1 MTDYLG
7 QDIPKLGFGLMRLPK
22 RPRREDE
29 PKPAGSASGAPDVV
43 TDVDQVKQMVD
54 EFLAAGFTYFDTARA
69 YGDSE
74 EVIRQALVERY
85 PRESYQLA
93 TKNAAWLGAKNAEDA
108 KAMLETSLRNTGA
121 GYVDFYLLHNLGG
134 SRTQVFEDYGM
145 WEWVARQKD
154 AGLVKHVGISFH
166 DRAPQLK
173 EVLDQHGDQIEF
185 VQLQINY
192 SDWDDAY
199 VQSGANYRLCRE
211 YGKPVIVME
220 PVKGGL
226 LAQPPAA
233 VKQVFDETGSDAS
246 YSSWALRFAGGLE
259 GLITVLSGMS
269 SIEQMRDNLAT
280 FKDFKPLT
288 ADEREV
294 IGKAQATFGNMGLI
308 QCTSC
313 RYCTKGCPKEINIP
327 AIFNVVNTYRMFNN
341 LDQARRSYDLE
352 SAGKLASS
360 CIECGQ
366 CERACPQGLPIID
379 ELKAAAALFE

>member
-29 PKPAGSASGAPDVV
+29 PKPAGAASGAPDMV

-121 GYVDFYLLHNLGG
+121 GYVDFYLLHSLGG

-246 YSSWALRFAGGLE
+246 YSSWALRFAAGLE

-288 ADEREV
+288 ADEREI
-294 IGKAQATFGNMGLI
+294 IGKAQATFESMGLI

-341 LDQARRSYDLE
+341 LDRAKGSYAFE